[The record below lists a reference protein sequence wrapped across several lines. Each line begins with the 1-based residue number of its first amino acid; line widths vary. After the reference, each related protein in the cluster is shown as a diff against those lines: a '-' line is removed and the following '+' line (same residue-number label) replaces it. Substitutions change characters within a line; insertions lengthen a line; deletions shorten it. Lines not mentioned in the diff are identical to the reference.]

1 VDAKGNDMP
10 QKFNLAN
17 FFGMESDQ
25 PRTTNAD
32 NEKPTDNVVLMNK
45 QPIDPSKI
53 IVFEPINYTD
63 VDTIAQKLL
72 EDSAVIVKLNKLD
85 VNSSARMVDF
95 LNGVLFAIHGSINR
109 LDKDIFLCS
118 PKKFQVTK

>member
-1 VDAKGNDMP
+1 MP

>member
-1 VDAKGNDMP
+1 MP

-17 FFGMESDQ
+17 FFGMDTDADQ
-25 PRTTNAD
+25 PNTD
-32 NEKPTDNVVLMNK
+32 NEKSTDNVVLMNR
-45 QPIDPSKI
+45 QNIDPSKI

-72 EDSAVIVKLNKLD
+72 EDSAVIIKLNKLD